1 MRLESS
7 FQKTRIQDQRVS
19 QIRRRGLCIAAVLI
33 IIIAIHVLYLL
44 QMKGRFYH
52 VSTLNGCDITG
63 MSVDEVTELFA
74 GADDSTF
81 VKLWEDG
88 RMELMV
94 TLADMGYSVD
104 EARLQ
109 SELEE
114 LIQNQGTFFPWRFL
128 FGRNYELVL
137 PLKLDEDTLKKVI
150 ISDNLETPRILTQN
164 ASLERGGDDYYI
176 REEVY
181 GTEFDDADLQKIVK
195 DAVANVEPDI
205 SGTFLN
211 IEIPSYIYRQP
222 DITKDSE
229 ELNAVA
235 AVYNRYKDAKITYLF
250 GAEKETVDWETIEG
264 WLKIRNGTAELD
276 EETIY
281 DFLYDFST
289 RHNTIYEPRSFV
301 TAYGNRIAIDNNE
314 YGYRVDVDGEYV
326 KLMEDLGKNTA
337 VEREPIYEIA
347 GYSRNGND
355 DLNGNYIEVDL
366 TLQHLWMYRD
376 GGLILET
383 DVVTGTPNQERE
395 TVQGA
400 YAIAYKASP
409 FNLVGQGGG
418 GSNSW
423 DVEVKYW
430 MPFCDGQGLHD
441 ASWRTSFGGNIYQ
454 TYGSHGCVNLPES
467 AAAVIYANCGT
478 NMPIVLYK
486 S

>member
-1 MRLESS
+1 MRSER
-7 FQKTRIQDQRVS
+7 FVQKSRKQEQRAS
-19 QIRRRGLCIAAVLI
+19 QFRRRGLCIAAVLI

-52 VSTLNGCDITG
+52 VSALNGYDITG

-74 GADDSTF
+74 GADDCTF

-104 EARLQ
+104 EAQLQ
-109 SELEE
+109 NELEE
-114 LIQNQGTFFPWRFL
+114 LVQNQETFFPWRFL

-137 PLKLDEDTLKKVI
+137 PVKLDEDTLKKVI
-150 ISDNLETPRILTQN
+150 I
-164 ASLERGGDDYYI
+164 
-176 REEVY
+176 
-181 GTEFDDADLQKIVK
+181 
-195 DAVANVEPDI
+195 VEPDI

-211 IEIPSYIYRQP
+211 TEIPSYIYRKP
-222 DITKDSE
+222 EITKDSE

-250 GAEKETVDWETIEG
+250 GAEKEIIDWETIEG
-264 WLKIRNGTAELD
+264 WLKIKNGTAELD
-276 EETIY
+276 EKTIY

-289 RHNTIYEPRSFV
+289 RHNTIYEPRTFV
-301 TAYGNRIAIDNNE
+301 TAYGARITIDNNE

-326 KLMEDLGKNTA
+326 RLLEDLEKNTA

-347 GYSRNGND
+347 GYSRNGNN

-383 DVVTGTPNQERE
+383 DVVTGTPTQERE
-395 TVQGA
+395 TVAGA

-478 NMPIVLYK
+478 NMPIILYK